1 MTALR
6 AVVIGFCAVCLTA
19 GPSFCDVSRVVAEGS
34 DYMVIPDEAAPYPLI
49 ARDIDID
56 EALRVF
62 ARNLRIGLVVTGD
75 ISGTVTDRGEGI
87 LSRREYLD
95 TRAAEFDFVWY
106 FDGQVLR
113 VSPVGEI
120 ETRIIPLRENSGIE
134 ALRILQSLGI
144 YQRKFT
150 HRYDERSRTLMV
162 AGPAGYVELIDQATK
177 ALETADRTD
186 ITLLRGNEG
195 GTPAAL
201 EALKASTEAAE
212 AAEQTTPTSPAE

>member
-1 MTALR
+1 MSALLKGVAAASAIGLL
-6 AVVIGFCAVCLTA
+6 AVPGIAET
-19 GPSFCDVSRVVAEGS
+19 PVVVDAP
-34 DYMVIPDEAAPYPLI
+34 DYMAIPDEAAPYPLL
-49 ARDIDID
+49 ARDIDISD
-56 EALRVF
+56 ALRVF
-62 ARNLRIGLVVTGD
+62 AKNLRIGLVVTGD
-75 ISGTVTDRGEGI
+75 ISGTVTAADEGT

-95 TRAAEFDFVWY
+95 NRAAEFDFVWY

-144 YQRKFT
+144 YQAKFT

-162 AGPAGYVELIDQATK
+162 AGPTSYVDLIDQATK

-186 ITLLRGNEG
+186 ITLLRGTENG
-195 GTPAAL
+195 APAAL
-201 EALKASTEAAE
+201 EALKASSEGTEAVQSTE
-212 AAEQTTPTSPAE
+212 TGVPSE